1 MIQCDLAG
9 FSFRRLGALSSLVVL
24 SLFSRFRVALL
35 SLVLPFYGAF
45 MALLPSFLPRPFH
58 FADGAS
64 PVRILT
70 LRYPDLAL
78 PDWSLSC

>member
-1 MIQCDLAG
+1 MIQRDLAG
-9 FSFRRLGALSSLVVL
+9 FSFRRLGALNFLAFV
-24 SLFSRFRVALL
+24 SLFSRFFG
-35 SLVLPFYGAF
+35 PF
-45 MALLPSFLPRPFH
+45 MALLPSFLPRTFL

>member
-35 SLVLPFYGAF
+35 SLFLPFYGAF
-45 MALLPSFLPRPFH
+45 MALLWRFYGAFAVRFAAPFSFRGWGFSSANIN
-58 FADGAS
+58 FAI
-64 PVRILT
+64 P
-70 LRYPDLAL
+70 
-78 PDWSLSC
+78 

>member
-35 SLVLPFYGAF
+35 SLFLPFYGAF
-45 MALLPSFLPRPFH
+45 AVLFAAHFSFRGWGFSSANIN
-58 FADGAS
+58 FAI
-64 PVRILT
+64 P
-70 LRYPDLAL
+70 
-78 PDWSLSC
+78 